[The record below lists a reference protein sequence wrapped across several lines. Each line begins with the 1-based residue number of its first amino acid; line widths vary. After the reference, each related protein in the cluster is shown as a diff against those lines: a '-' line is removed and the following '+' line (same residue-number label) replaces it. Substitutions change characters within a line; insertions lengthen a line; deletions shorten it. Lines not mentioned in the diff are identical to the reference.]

1 VGDVGMRL
9 LARIDAPHTPEG
21 LKRLAEIEV
30 LRKGLEQRYGV
41 QIDGEWWYVT
51 QERCLKPPTA
61 SNPPTRWRPATP
73 PSEG

>member
-51 QERCLKPPTA
+51 
-61 SNPPTRWRPATP
+61 
-73 PSEG
+73 